1 MSTCNTRSP
10 ERSSADQRARKKQR
24 VAGEARSR
32 VAKHVRLTKRIWWAR
47 HNHEQGKN
55 LSLRVRAGNVEFNS
69 FSQGDQTLA
78 EDYEAGRSAARI
90 KSLLEE
96 REAAGSM
103 NFHLLR
109 LAS

>member
-1 MSTCNTRSP
+1 M
-10 ERSSADQRARKKQR
+10 
-24 VAGEARSR
+24 SR

-69 FSQGDQTLA
+69 FSQDDQTLA
-78 EDYEAGRSAARI
+78 EDYEAGRSAART

-103 NFHLLR
+103 NLHLLR